1 MIRTRRPMPAAK
13 VKSLD
18 QQKTDFTSEGAP
30 PPGKVGTAI
39 HAPAA
44 PVMPTLDPSKVVS
57 EPMQQAYRDITR
69 GLKDT
74 DRGAEAGRTYK
85 KLKGSAD

>member
-1 MIRTRRPMPAAK
+1 MTRTRPTPAPK

-30 PPGKVGTAI
+30 PPGKVGTAD
-39 HAPAA
+39 HAAAA
-44 PVMPTLDPSKVVS
+44 PVMPAADPGTVVS
-57 EPMQQAYRDITR
+57 EPMQQAYRDISR

-85 KLKGSAD
+85 KLKKGMD